1 MGYLDNTTV
10 TVDAILT
17 NKGRQI
23 LANGG
28 RLNITKF
35 ALSDD
40 EVDYGLW
47 NPAHSLGTNYYGS
60 VIENM
65 PILEASPDET
75 QMLRYKLVTLPKS
88 STNIPQITVI
98 PSSQITF
105 RRMGDSVTLT
115 VNVNVNGANSSLGYT
130 AILSDDTVCSIEA
143 SPDSVLGMTTAQQPA
158 NAASAQAR
166 MAGSTPAD
174 ASPTVMQA
182 NTQAT
187 FSSFLDDEV
196 GSITTSGNTITRT
209 SAGKFVLKAKGVIG
223 TKSALVTFIANETGG
238 FKTIVVTATDTLTAQ
253 EAPNANMAV

>member
-28 RLNITKF
+28 TLNITKF

-65 PILEASPDET
+65 PVLEASPDET
-75 QMLRYKLVTLPKS
+75 QMLRYKLVTLPKA

-105 RRMGDSVTLT
+105 RRMNESTTIT
-115 VNVNVNGANSSLGYT
+115 VNVNVNGANSTLGYT

-143 SPDSVLGMTTAQQPA
+143 APDSVLGMTTAA
-158 NAASAQAR
+158 SAASAQAR

-174 ASPTVMQA
+174 AAISPTQA
-182 NTQAT
+182 TTQAT
-187 FSSFLDDEV
+187 FSSFIDDEV
-196 GSITTSGNTITRT
+196 GNITTSGNTITRT

-238 FKTIVVTATDTLTAQ
+238 FKTVVVTATNTITAE
-253 EAPNANMAV
+253 EAPNANLAI

>member
-40 EVDYGLW
+40 EVDYNLW

-65 PILEASPDET
+65 PILEASPDES
-75 QMLRYKLVTLPKS
+75 QMLRYKLVTLPKAQ
-88 STNIPQITVI
+88 TNIPVVTIAPAT
-98 PSSQITF
+98 SHTF
-105 RRMGDSVTLT
+105 RRMSESLT
-115 VNVNVNGANSSLGYT
+115 VTVSTYPNDQNRTLGYT
-130 AILSDDTVCSIEA
+130 AILADDTVATLEVPSSAVIGA
-143 SPDSVLGMTTAQQPA
+143 TTAATGAQFRASGLQVDNNLTQQ
-158 NAASAQAR
+158 QQ
-166 MAGSTPAD
+166 
-174 ASPTVMQA
+174 V
-182 NTQAT
+182 QAT

-196 GSITTSGNTITRT
+196 GNITTSGNTVTKT
-209 SAGKFVLKAKGVIG
+209 SDGHFTIKPKGILG
-223 TKSALVTFIANETGG
+223 QKSTLITFIANETGG
-238 FKTIVVTATDTLTAQ
+238 FKTFVVTCVDTVTSI
-253 EAPNANMAV
+253 EAPMFNNDQL